1 MSVINT
7 TENLTFIISNI
18 IRKLDSSQVT
28 GQFALVLHMITK
40 FIVKSCYCDIFESV
54 TMSSCITYCGSV

>member
-7 TENLTFIISNI
+7 TENLTFNISNI

-28 GQFALVLHMITK
+28 GQFALV
-40 FIVKSCYCDIFESV
+40 
-54 TMSSCITYCGSV
+54 

>member
-28 GQFALVLHMITK
+28 
-40 FIVKSCYCDIFESV
+40 
-54 TMSSCITYCGSV
+54 